1 MSRASRAARTTTSS
15 RVPGGNDT
23 LYGGP
28 GKDSVSYWGATSGVT
43 AHIGTG
49 TSGQAG
55 EADGI
60 KSDVEDLQGSSYD
73 DKLYGNG
80 GQNHLSGLAGKD
92 TLVGNGAADFLEGN
106 EGADT
111 LSSNGD
117 SAKDKS
123 ACGAGGD
130 TANADAT
137 DSVAADCETVHKS

>member
-1 MSRASRAARTTTSS
+1 
-15 RVPGGNDT
+15 
-23 LYGGP
+23 
-28 GKDSVSYWGATSGVT
+28 VT

-55 EADGI
+55 EADAI

-106 EGADT
+106 EGTDI
-111 LSSNGD
+111 LNSNGD
-117 SAKDKS
+117 GAKDKS

>member
-1 MSRASRAARTTTSS
+1 
-15 RVPGGNDT
+15 
-23 LYGGP
+23 
-28 GKDSVSYWGATSGVT
+28 
-43 AHIGTG
+43 
-49 TSGQAG
+49 
-55 EADGI
+55 
-60 KSDVEDLQGSSYD
+60 
-73 DKLYGNG
+73 
-80 GQNHLSGLAGKD
+80 
-92 TLVGNGAADFLEGN
+92 VGNGAADFLEGN